1 MTFPILV
8 TGANGFVGTALC
20 NRLVAAGH
28 RVRGALRRRDRLWK
42 SVDGVDY
49 VQVGDIGPDTH
60 WSEALEGVGAV
71 VHLAARAH
79 VMHETAAAPL
89 AAFRA
94 VNVAGTERLA
104 RVAAE
109 KGVRRFVY
117 ASSIK
122 VNGESTATTPF
133 TEADTAAPV
142 DPYAVSKYEAEQ
154 ALRLTAKETGLEV
167 VMVRP
172 PLVYGPGVGGN
183 FLRLLQLVERGIPL
197 PLALVDNLR
206 SMIYLGNFADAL
218 TVCTIHSAAAGQT
231 FLVSDGEDIS
241 TPDLFRALAAAL
253 SVPARLFPF
262 PVTLLKLGGL
272 ILGKQGEVGR
282 LTGSLQ
288 VDSSKIRN
296 TLHWRPRYTLA
307 DGLAETARWYH
318 AQISAKSDRY

>member
-71 VHLAARAH
+71 VHLAARVH
-79 VMHETAAAPL
+79 VMHETSAAPL

-104 RVAAE
+104 RVATE
-109 KGVRRFVY
+109 KGVGRFVY

-133 TEADTAAPV
+133 TEADTPAPV

-167 VMVRP
+167 VIVRP

-183 FLRLLQLVERGIPL
+183 FLRLLRLVERGVPL

-218 TVCTIHSAAAGQT
+218 TNCTIHSAAAGQT
-231 FLVSDGEDIS
+231 FLVSDGEDVS
-241 TPDLFRALAAAL
+241 TPGLFRALAAAL
-253 SVPARLFPF
+253 GVPARLFPF

-272 ILGKQGEVGR
+272 ILGQQGEVGR

-296 TLHWRPRYTLA
+296 TLHWQPRYTLA

-318 AQISAKSDRY
+318 AQISAKSDSY

>member
-71 VHLAARAH
+71 VHLAARVH
-79 VMHETAAAPL
+79 VMHETSAAPL

-109 KGVRRFVY
+109 KGVGRFVY

-133 TEADTAAPV
+133 TEADTPAPV

-167 VMVRP
+167 VIVRP

-183 FLRLLQLVERGIPL
+183 FLRLLRLVERGVPL

-218 TVCTIHSAAAGQT
+218 TNCTIHSAAAGQT
-231 FLVSDGEDIS
+231 FLVSDGEDVS
-241 TPDLFRALAAAL
+241 TPGLFRALAAAL
-253 SVPARLFPF
+253 GVPARLFPF

-272 ILGKQGEVGR
+272 ILGQQGEVGR

-296 TLHWRPRYTLA
+296 TLHWQPRYTLA

-318 AQISAKSDRY
+318 AQISAKSDSY

>member
-262 PVTLLKLGGL
+262 PMTLLKLGGL

>member
-20 NRLVAAGH
+20 NHLVAAGH

-49 VQVGDIGPDTH
+49 VQVGDIGPDTY

-71 VHLAARAH
+71 VHLAARVH

-94 VNVAGTERLA
+94 VNVAGTEQLA

-167 VMVRP
+167 VIVRP

-183 FLRLLQLVERGIPL
+183 FLRLLQLVERGVPL

-218 TVCTIHSAAAGQT
+218 TVCTIHAAAAGQT
-231 FLVSDGEDIS
+231 FLVSDGEDVS

-253 SVPARLFPF
+253 GVPARLFPF

-272 ILGKQGEVGR
+272 ILGKQSEVGR

-296 TLHWRPRYTLA
+296 TLHWQPRHTLA

-318 AQISAKSDRY
+318 AQIGAKSDRY

>member
-60 WSEALEGVGAV
+60 WAEALEGVGAV
-71 VHLAARAH
+71 VHLAARVH

-167 VMVRP
+167 VIVRP

-183 FLRLLQLVERGIPL
+183 FLRLLQLVERGVPL

-218 TVCTIHSAAAGQT
+218 TVCTAHSAAAGQT
-231 FLVSDGEDIS
+231 FLVSDGEDVS

-253 SVPARLFPF
+253 GVPARLFPF

-272 ILGKQGEVGR
+272 ILGKQGEIGR

-296 TLHWRPRYTLA
+296 TLHWQPRHTLA